1 MRFALVVSS
10 VAAVSSFCSAS
21 SSPPSA
27 SSSASPPLRPQE
39 GEDNDSSV
47 FRLSFP
53 KAGELCWDADWLLNR
68 GCFGSGGDIDAS
80 TDADGSMM
88 SRTGSLASGVWGSDE
103 SSFCGENSPL
113 RRFSRVWSDDSV
125 TGASWRQ
132 EMTPP
137 PPLLDSLPPLESMAE
152 LDEGSSVNVKE
163 ENVNVKEENVVREEG
178 KKGKMSLLSAEVRA
192 RVKGACAQVQ
202 RGVFQFRDWV
212 NDLTYR
218 ERRYY
223 GCIPYTVVSEALW
236 ALVSQLPADLLD
248 NQGWGA
254 VHDFKVCAVLCGGA
268 YLASYHREMDRIA
281 QMTSLCFFTE
291 AACYYTFPVPT
302 VTPAS

>member
-1 MRFALVVSS
+1 
-10 VAAVSSFCSAS
+10 
-21 SSPPSA
+21 
-27 SSSASPPLRPQE
+27 
-39 GEDNDSSV
+39 
-47 FRLSFP
+47 
-53 KAGELCWDADWLLNR
+53 
-68 GCFGSGGDIDAS
+68 
-80 TDADGSMM
+80 
-88 SRTGSLASGVWGSDE
+88 
-103 SSFCGENSPL
+103 
-113 RRFSRVWSDDSV
+113 
-125 TGASWRQ
+125 
-132 EMTPP
+132 MTPP

-152 LDEGSSVNVKE
+152 LDEGSSVNVK
-163 ENVNVKEENVVREEG
+163 EG

-281 QMTSLCFFTE
+281 QMTSLCFF
-291 AACYYTFPVPT
+291 Y
-302 VTPAS
+302 